1 MGEGRVQSLV
11 LGSGWGDRPDGPEVV
26 AAAVASGLPVV
37 MDADALGM
45 LPHRL
50 HPQILLT
57 PHAGELARLLGIA
70 REQVT
75 ADPVAA
81 VRHAVAR
88 TGGTVLLKGATQI
101 VATPGRAS
109 VQVAVPGPAWTAQ
122 AGSGDLL
129 AGICG
134 ALLAA
139 GLPAPEAAVA
149 GASIQA
155 MAAPDGPLPP
165 QDYDLPRRFC

>member
-1 MGEGRVQSLV
+1 MV
-11 LGSGWGDRPDGPEVV
+11 
-26 AAAVASGLPVV
+26 SGLPVV
-37 MDADALGM
+37 VDADALGL

-50 HPQILLT
+50 HPQVLLT

-70 REQVT
+70 REQVV

-88 TGGTVLLKGATQI
+88 TGATVLLKGATQL
-101 VATPGRAS
+101 VATPGRSA
-109 VQVAVPGPAWTAQ
+109 VEVAVPGSAWTAQ

-129 AGICG
+129 AGLCG

-139 GLPAPEAAVA
+139 GLSAPEAAVA
-149 GASIQA
+149 GASLQA
-155 MAAPDGPLPP
+155 MAAPDRPVAPQEYELPAPL
-165 QDYDLPRRFC
+165 R